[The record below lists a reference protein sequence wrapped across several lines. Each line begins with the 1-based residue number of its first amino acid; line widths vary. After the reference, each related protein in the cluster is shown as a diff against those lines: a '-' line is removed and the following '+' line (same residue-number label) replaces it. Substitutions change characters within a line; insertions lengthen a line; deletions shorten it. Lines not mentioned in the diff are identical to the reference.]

1 MKATISAALL
11 AVALHVAGA
20 ARADTILSVN
30 FGGTVDDGT
39 YTDSGPI
46 NTPFVAGQ
54 SITGS
59 FQFDETTGTF
69 TQFQIGGYT
78 VKPGYTSIY
87 SPPLAST
94 AYAYAGV
101 QNQVLNS
108 GPSNSLQINF
118 YYETPPGPSTVNIGA
133 FLANPGAFSQDTS
146 GGSPSYFA
154 AYLTNA
160 DGSNTQVDGLLT
172 SYQAVPLPPGL
183 PLLLSGVLGLG
194 IAARAQRRSG
204 GEG

>member
-1 MKATISAALL
+1 MKIAWLTSVLAIALG
-11 AVALHVAGA
+11 ASTPAGA
-20 ARADTILSVN
+20 DTMLTVA

-39 YTDSGPI
+39 YTDSGPV
-46 NTPFVAGQ
+46 NTSYTPGQ

-59 FQFDETTGTF
+59 FQFDETTDTF
-69 TQFQIGGYT
+69 TSFQIGGYT
-78 VKPGYTSIY
+78 AKPGFTSIY

-94 AYAYAGV
+94 GYAYAGV
-101 QNQVLNS
+101 QNQVQNA

-133 FLANPGAFSQDTS
+133 FLANPGAYSQDLS

-172 SYQAVPLPPGL
+172 SYQVVPLPASVALLLPGL
-183 PLLLSGVLGLG
+183 LGLG
-194 IAARAQRRSG
+194 LFGRRKD
-204 GEG
+204 